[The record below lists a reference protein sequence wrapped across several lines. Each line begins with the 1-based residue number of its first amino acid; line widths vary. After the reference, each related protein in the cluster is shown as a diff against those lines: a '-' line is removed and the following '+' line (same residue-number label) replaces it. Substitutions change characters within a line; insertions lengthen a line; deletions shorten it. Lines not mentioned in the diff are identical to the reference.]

1 MKAAHGPTG
10 GGLGYIIE
18 PLQVIDAG
26 HNLVMIAAHDGVA
39 VGPGPFNDFR
49 GMRIVADQVA
59 AADNPLVLALRRSK
73 HRLERIP
80 VGVQIA
86 YEEVSHR
93 RINVISGGAPNRTGT
108 PIVPS
113 PELTYSE
120 EPGSS

>member
-1 MKAAHGPTG
+1 M
-10 GGLGYIIE
+10 GYIIE
-18 PLQVIDAG
+18 PFQIIDAG
-26 HNLVMIAAHDGVA
+26 HNLVVIAAHDGLA
-39 VGPGPFNDFR
+39 VGPCPFDDFR
-49 GMRIVADQVA
+49 RMRIVADQVA
-59 AADNPLVLALRRSK
+59 AADNLLILALRRGK

-113 PELTYSE
+113 PELTYRE
-120 EPGSS
+120 EPSN